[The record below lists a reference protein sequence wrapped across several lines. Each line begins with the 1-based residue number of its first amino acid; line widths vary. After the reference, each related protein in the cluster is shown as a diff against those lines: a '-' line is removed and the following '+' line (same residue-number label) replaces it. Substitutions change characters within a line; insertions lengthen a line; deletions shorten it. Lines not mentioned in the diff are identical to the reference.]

1 MKQWL
6 ETIKPDCEIFHTTE
20 INFETAT
27 DEDIFSIAQ
36 EKKAL
41 IITFDEDFTDIR
53 IFKQPHYGVVRL
65 NMWPIT
71 VEEIKKVFE
80 RLFKEIKDDEINNSL
95 IIIDRNKIRIRK
107 DWV

>member
-1 MKQWL
+1 
-6 ETIKPDCEIFHTTE
+6 
-20 INFETAT
+20 
-27 DEDIFSIAQ
+27 
-36 EKKAL
+36 
-41 IITFDEDFTDIR
+41 
-53 IFKQPHYGVVRL
+53 
-65 NMWPIT
+65 MWPIT